1 MKRRNRS
8 QIEQEVLKLLSKREC
23 LITEIVREVG
33 INSKMASKILSS
45 LDERGLLV
53 KESKFAMRKQLLR
66 MHYRISLSSQQSL
79 RSEDV

>member
-1 MKRRNRS
+1 MKQRNRS
-8 QIEQEVLKLLSKREC
+8 QIEQEVIKLLSKREC

-53 KESKFAMRKQLLR
+53 KASKFAMRKQLLR
-66 MHYRISLSSQQSL
+66 MHYRISLSSEEPS
-79 RSEDV
+79 